1 MTAEVIVV
9 GGVGSQPALG
19 AGLTAVPDLVESAES
34 HGKCLKELFDD
45 VPVRVI
51 EVTIQSS
58 PSESRQVP
66 HAIDEKL
73 RVGDAVFLF
82 ELTEKLGRRVSS
94 SVFRQLDV
102 EHDFRINVDRRIQPD
117 FLAAFEFDLLLIDGN
132 AVWFGCELLV
142 VVLSV
147 RLVPVPNGLPGS
159 VTPNQAS
166 RSLHSDR
173 DADAA

>member
-19 AGLTAVPDLVESAES
+19 AGLTAVPDFVKSAKS

-51 EVTIQSS
+51 EVTIQSGS
-58 PSESRQVP
+58 SESSQVP

-73 RVGDAVFLF
+73 RVSDA
-82 ELTEKLGRRVSS
+82 
-94 SVFRQLDV
+94 VFRQLDV

-117 FLAAFEFDLLLIDGN
+117 FLGAFEFNLLLIDGN
-132 AVWFGCELLV
+132 TVWLGCELLV

-147 RLVPVPNGLPGS
+147 GLIPVPNGLPGS
-159 VTPNQAS
+159 
-166 RSLHSDR
+166 SLS
-173 DADAA
+173 